1 MHLVPLIALLAGA
14 ASGGLYVYGL
24 TLTITGVFLLL
35 LAPLP
40 LWLAGLGWGATA
52 AGLGGAVG
60 AIGVL
65 LVAGPMIGSMY
76 ALVLAIPAVILVN
89 LAMAQHRDPAREAWF
104 PANALV
110 SALVVIGLVQAL
122 IAALALS
129 ATDAGLVG
137 TVRDN
142 LVTVFGAY
150 VTEDSGEGSGAVID
164 QWDSLVLGA
173 LIAVTML
180 AQVGTAALAQ
190 GLLAAFQK
198 AARPS
203 PSFWALRVGDWT
215 RVLFVPLLIAVVALD
230 ATGIA
235 AQNGPGGFFQ
245 FLGMA
250 FVLVLG
256 VGFLL
261 QGLAVM
267 HALTR
272 GMRTQPLVLG
282 GVYLVAL
289 TFQPFGS
296 ALFALIGFFDRW
308 GNFRERFGVGDDADM
323 ED

>member
-14 ASGGLYVYGL
+14 ASAGLYVYGL

-40 LWLAGLGWGATA
+40 LWLAGLGWGSTA
-52 AGLGGAVG
+52 AGLAGAVG
-60 AIGVL
+60 AIAVL
-65 LVAGPMIGSMY
+65 LLSDPLIGTMY
-76 ALVLAIPAVILVN
+76 AVVLAIPTAILAHLAV
-89 LAMAQHRDPAREAWF
+89 ARHKDTDSERWF
-104 PANALV
+104 PANALLG
-110 SALVVIGLVQAL
+110 ALVMIGLIQAL
-122 IAALALS
+122 AAGLALS

-142 LVTVFGAY
+142 LTLIFGAY
-150 VTEDSGEGSGAVID
+150 VTEDSGEGSGALID

-173 LIAVTML
+173 MIAVTMV
-180 AQVGTAALAQ
+180 AQAGTGALAQ
-190 GLLAAFQK
+190 GLLSAANK
-198 AARPS
+198 AIRPS
-203 PSFWALRVGDWT
+203 PAFWALRVGDWT
-215 RVLFVPLLIAVVALD
+215 RALMVLLLIAVVTLD
-230 ATGIA
+230 ATGVA
-235 AQNGPGGFFQ
+235 ADGASGGFFQ

-272 GMRTQPLVLG
+272 GIRAQPLVLT
-282 GVYLVAL
+282 GVYFVAL
-289 TFQPFGS
+289 VMQPLG
-296 ALFALIGFFDRW
+296 APLMALIGLFDRW
-308 GNFRERFGVGDDADM
+308 GNFRERFGIDDDADM

>member
-14 ASGGLYVYGL
+14 ASAGLYVYGL

-52 AGLGGAVG
+52 GGLAGAVG
-60 AIGVL
+60 AIAVL
-65 LVAGPMIGSMY
+65 LVADPLIGSMY
-76 ALVLAIPAVILVN
+76 AAVLAIPTAILVH
-89 LAMAQHRDPAREAWF
+89 LAMARHADTSTERWF
-104 PANALV
+104 PANALL
-110 SALVVIGLVQAL
+110 SALVLVGLAQAL
-122 IAALALS
+122 IAALALA

-142 LVTVFGAY
+142 LARVFGAF
-150 VTEDSGEGSGAVID
+150 VTEDSGAGSGAVID

-180 AQVGTAALAQ
+180 SQAGTAALAQ
-190 GLLAAFQK
+190 GLLAAANRK
-198 AARPS
+198 LRPT
-203 PSFWALRVGDWT
+203 PTFWSMRVGDWT
-215 RVLFVPLLIAVVALD
+215 RVAMVLFLVVAVALD
-230 ATGIA
+230 ATGA
-235 AQNGPGGFFQ
+235 AADGGSGGFFQ

-272 GMRTQPLVLG
+272 GMRAQPFVLAG
-282 GVYLVAL
+282 AYFVAL
-289 TFQPFGS
+289 VFQPFGA
-296 ALFALIGFFDRW
+296 ALFALVGFFDRW
-308 GNFRERFGVGDDADM
+308 GDFRERFGVEDDTDK

>member
-14 ASGGLYVYGL
+14 ASAGLYVYGL

-52 AGLGGAVG
+52 AGLSGAVG
-60 AIGVL
+60 AIAVL
-65 LVAGPMIGSMY
+65 LLSDPLIGTMY
-76 ALVLAIPAVILVN
+76 ALVLAIPTAV
-89 LAMAQHRDPAREAWF
+89 LAHLAVARHKDAESERWF
-104 PANALV
+104 PANALLG
-110 SALVVIGLVQAL
+110 ALVLIGLIQAL
-122 IAALALS
+122 AAGLALA

-142 LVTVFGAY
+142 LTVLFGAY
-150 VTEDSGEGSGAVID
+150 VTEDTGEGSGALID

-173 LIAVTML
+173 LIAVTMV
-180 AQVGTAALAQ
+180 AQAGTGALAQ
-190 GLLAAFQK
+190 GLLSAANK
-198 AARPS
+198 ALRPS
-203 PSFWALRVGDWT
+203 PSFWAMRVGDWT
-215 RVLFVPLLIAVVALD
+215 RVLLVPLLIAVVALD
-230 ATGIA
+230 ASGA
-235 AQNGPGGFFQ
+235 AADGGSGGFFQ

-272 GMRTQPLVLG
+272 GMRAQPLVLA
-282 GVYLVAL
+282 GVYFVVLA
-289 TFQPFGS
+289 FQPFGA

-308 GNFRERFGVGDDADM
+308 GNFRERFGVEDDAGM

>member
-14 ASGGLYVYGL
+14 ASAGLYVYGL

-40 LWLAGLGWGATA
+40 LWLAGLGWGSTA
-52 AGLGGAVG
+52 AGLAGVVG
-60 AIGVL
+60 AIAVL
-65 LVAGPMIGSMY
+65 LLSDPMIGTMY
-76 ALVLAIPAVILVN
+76 AVMLAIPTAILAHLAV
-89 LAMAQHRDPAREAWF
+89 ARHKEPGSEKWF
-104 PANALV
+104 PANALI
-110 SALVVIGLVQAL
+110 SALVVVGLIQAL
-122 IAALALS
+122 IAALALA

-137 TVRDN
+137 TVRGN

-150 VTEDSGEGSGAVID
+150 VTEDSGAGSGAVID

-173 LIAVTML
+173 LIALTMM
-180 AQVGTAALAQ
+180 AQAGTGALAQ
-190 GLLAAFQK
+190 GLLAAANK
-198 AARPS
+198 ALRPS

-215 RVLFVPLLIAVVALD
+215 RVLIVPLLIAVVVLD
-230 ATGIA
+230 ATGMA
-235 AQNGPGGFFQ
+235 ADGGSGGFFQ

-272 GMRTQPLVLG
+272 GMRIQPLVLA

-289 TFQPFGS
+289 VFQPFGS

-308 GNFRERFGVGDDADM
+308 GNFRERFGVETDADM

>member
-14 ASGGLYVYGL
+14 ASAGLYVYGL

-40 LWLAGLGWGATA
+40 LWLAGLGWGSTA
-52 AGLGGAVG
+52 AGLAGAVG
-60 AIGVL
+60 AIAVL
-65 LVAGPMIGSMY
+65 LLSDPLIGTMY
-76 ALVLAIPAVILVN
+76 AVVLAIPTAILAHLAV
-89 LAMAQHRDPAREAWF
+89 ARHKDTDSERWF
-104 PANALV
+104 PANALLG
-110 SALVVIGLVQAL
+110 ALVMIGLIQAL
-122 IAALALS
+122 AAGLALS

-142 LVTVFGAY
+142 LTLIFGAY
-150 VTEDSGEGSGAVID
+150 VTEDSGEGSGALID

-173 LIAVTML
+173 MIAVTMV
-180 AQVGTAALAQ
+180 AQAGTGALAQ
-190 GLLAAFQK
+190 GLLSAANK
-198 AARPS
+198 AIRPS
-203 PSFWALRVGDWT
+203 PAFWALRVGDWT
-215 RVLFVPLLIAVVALD
+215 RALMVLLLIAVVTLD
-230 ATGIA
+230 ATGVA
-235 AQNGPGGFFQ
+235 ADGASGGFFQ

-272 GMRTQPLVLG
+272 GMRAQPLVLA
-282 GVYLVAL
+282 GVYFVVLA
-289 TFQPFGS
+289 FQPFGA

-308 GNFRERFGVGDDADM
+308 GNFRERFGVEDDAGM